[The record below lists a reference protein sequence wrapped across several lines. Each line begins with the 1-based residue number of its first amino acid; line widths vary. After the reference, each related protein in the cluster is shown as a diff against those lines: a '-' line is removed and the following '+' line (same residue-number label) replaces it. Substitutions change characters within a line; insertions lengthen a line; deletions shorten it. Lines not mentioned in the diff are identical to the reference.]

1 MRFKLLLTFATCILS
16 LSSLFAQEDIQ
27 IGGTEYRL
35 NQQTGF
41 FDFSDPDAINIKV
54 QLWGYVRYPGYY
66 VIPARSSVNELIS
79 LAGGPLED
87 AKIEDI
93 RIIRANVDSS
103 TSMFKYNYNA
113 FLWEDELGTIVKF
126 PRLLAGD
133 MIMVPG
139 EPRYFV
145 REDITF
151 FLQIFTA
158 LAAITSAAAIIIS
171 VTKD

>member
-1 MRFKLLLTFATCILS
+1 MRFKLLLTLTTCILS

-66 VIPARSSVNELIS
+66 VIPARSSINELIS

-87 AKIEDI
+87 SKIEDI

-113 FLWEDELGTIVKF
+113 LLWEDELGTIEKF
-126 PRLLAGD
+126 PRLIAGD

-171 VTKD
+171 VTKN

>member
-1 MRFKLLLTFATCILS
+1 MRLNLFFTFILALVS
-16 LSSLFAQEDIQ
+16 ISSLKAQEDIQ
-27 IGGTEYRL
+27 IGGNEYRL
-35 NQQTGF
+35 NQQSGF
-41 FDFSDPDAINIKV
+41 FDFSDPTGINIKV

-66 VIPARSSVNELIS
+66 IIPARSSVSELIS
-79 LAGGPLED
+79 IAGGPLED
-87 AKIEDI
+87 AQIEDI
-93 RIIRANVDSS
+93 RIIRANADSS
-103 TSMFKYNYNA
+103 TSMYKYNYNA

-126 PRLLAGD
+126 PRLQAGD

-145 REDITF
+145 REDVAF
-151 FLQIFTA
+151 YLQVFTA